1 MNTLFSNQARPLAA
15 GEVLALRGAR
25 GTWLECTQGMVWLTI
40 EGQPGDFYLEQ
51 GSGLRIASN
60 GLVLIEGMP
69 TGEIRQIREVPWPIR
84 WTSRLLST
92 LRFRKYVSPRK
103 SGVCGHSV

>member
-1 MNTLFSNQARPLAA
+1 MNTLLSNKPTRL
-15 GEVLALRGAR
+15 GMGKIVALRGAR
-25 GTWLECTQGMVWLTI
+25 GSYLECTGGMVWLTI

-69 TGEIRQIREVPWPIR
+69 SGEIRRTREVPWPIR

-92 LRFRKYVSPRK
+92 LRFRKYVSPCK
-103 SGVCGHSV
+103 SGVWGHSA